1 MRFLPA
7 LGCGFKDGEMRKR
20 MVAMVV
26 DLEHLLALHSSFDT
40 CYRTTPLNCNTI
52 WTNIHANHWEG
63 WVGSTYSPSQP
74 LSEPRE
80 VNSWFSIDNIT
91 HAHQQLIFPCQ
102 GSSSEKD
109 ATSSIRTVSAFVL
122 ALRETCDYEKATL
135 AGFLPSLTRP
145 RPAWRGPYASLRLA
159 LSGLQHIT
167 LSADPRLDHHHR
179 NSYRRFHRRLALPH
193 HPPFEFITSVKKRR
207 RFQKRSNLR
216 NQILFVRNTT
226 LARIP
231 VPLLE
236 G

>member
-1 MRFLPA
+1 M
-7 LGCGFKDGEMRKR
+7 
-20 MVAMVV
+20 
-26 DLEHLLALHSSFDT
+26 
-40 CYRTTPLNCNTI
+40 
-52 WTNIHANHWEG
+52 
-63 WVGSTYSPSQP
+63 
-74 LSEPRE
+74 
-80 VNSWFSIDNIT
+80 

-109 ATSSIRTVSAFVL
+109 ATSSIRAISAFVL
-122 ALRETCDYEKATL
+122 ALRETCDHEKATL
-135 AGFLPSLTRP
+135 AGFLR
-145 RPAWRGPYASLRLA
+145 PYASLRLA

-216 NQILFVRNTT
+216 NQILVVRNTT

-231 VPLLE
+231 VPLLKVFYPSTPLSTSS
-236 G
+236 